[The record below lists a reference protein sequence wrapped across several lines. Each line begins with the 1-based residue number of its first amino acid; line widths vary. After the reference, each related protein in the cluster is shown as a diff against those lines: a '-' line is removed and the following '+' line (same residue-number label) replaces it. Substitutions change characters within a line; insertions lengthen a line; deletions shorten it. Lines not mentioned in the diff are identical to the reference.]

1 MSVTQIKKKKGVHTG
16 SGYLSSSDGRLGLL
30 SYRLV
35 TETAY
40 QQPPRPFAHAH
51 REGLI
56 WIFEGK
62 THTPLKYTHTHTC
75 KTTHKSWPVIA
86 LHCWLRLLSPG
97 VTASRWLPLSCQRRP
112 RAHTQ
117 SHTASQIHRNTL
129 SYKESL
135 IAHKTYA

>member
-16 SGYLSSSDGRLGLL
+16 PGYLSSSDGRLGLL

-62 THTPLKYTHTHTC
+62 THTPLKHTHTHMQNYPQILAC
-75 KTTHKSWPVIA
+75 HCSPLLAAVAFSWCDCQQMATTE
-86 LHCWLRLLSPG
+86 LSE
-97 VTASRWLPLSCQRRP
+97 TA
-112 RAHTQ
+112 
-117 SHTASQIHRNTL
+117 
-129 SYKESL
+129 
-135 IAHKTYA
+135 